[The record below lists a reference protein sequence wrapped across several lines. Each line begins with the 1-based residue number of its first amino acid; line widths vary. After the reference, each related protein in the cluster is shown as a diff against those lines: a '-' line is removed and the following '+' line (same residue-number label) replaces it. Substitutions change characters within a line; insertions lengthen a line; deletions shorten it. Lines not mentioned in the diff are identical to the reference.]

1 MSSTNNKNIKSSLPT
16 KKEIIEFYKKNN
28 RCEEENWKMCELR
41 ISLNKNLT
49 IIQLKDNKR
58 YKYGLDICYK
68 EYMDYIYGKEN
79 QLTLEYLQT
88 TIDDNED
95 FGITKPFQ
103 SNNNRSS
110 VNRQ

>member
-1 MSSTNNKNIKSSLPT
+1 MSSTNKKNIKSSLPT

-28 RCEEENWKMCELR
+28 RGDDCDWEGCELR

-58 YKYGLDICYK
+58 YKYGLDICYG
-68 EYMDYIYGKEN
+68 EYMDCIYGKEN
-79 QLTLEYLQT
+79 KLTLEYLQT
-88 TIDDNED
+88 TIADNKD
-95 FGITKPFQ
+95 FGIKK
-103 SNNNRSS
+103 NNNRSS